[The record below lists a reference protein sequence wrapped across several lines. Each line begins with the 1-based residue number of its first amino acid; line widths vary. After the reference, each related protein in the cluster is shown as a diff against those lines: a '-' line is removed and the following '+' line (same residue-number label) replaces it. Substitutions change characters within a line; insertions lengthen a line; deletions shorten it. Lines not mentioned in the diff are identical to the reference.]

1 MAYLIVDLIVIISY
15 FYKKS
20 FISNI
25 FESILSFFWRDNVFF
40 LVYILVEYLLK
51 SIFFSLMDIN
61 NIIIG

>member
-1 MAYLIVDLIVIISY
+1 MPYLIVDLIVIISY

-25 FESILSFFWRDNVFF
+25 FESILSFFGRDNVFF

-51 SIFFSLMDIN
+51 SIFCSLIWTLT
-61 NIIIG
+61 I